1 MPSPNSDINQQS
13 IFEDV
18 KKFCMVTK
26 ENTEFDP
33 IILVHIN
40 SAFASLRQ
48 MGVGPKQG
56 FKIQGYSEKW
66 SDYFENKDFV
76 ENVKEYVC
84 IKTKLSFDTPQA
96 SGMKDA
102 LEIQLAETEYRV
114 RIQWD
119 DEMNINN

>member
-1 MPSPNSDINQQS
+1 MAKPVMIDS
-13 IFEDV
+13 ILEDV
-18 KKFCMVTK
+18 KKFCMLTK
-26 ENTEFDP
+26 DNDEFDSV
-33 IILVHIN
+33 IALHIN
-40 SAFASLRQ
+40 SAFASLKQ
-48 MGVGPKQG
+48 IGVGPQQG
-56 FKIQGYSEKW
+56 FKIQSYNEKW
-66 SDYFENKDFV
+66 SDYFADKDFV

-102 LEIQLAETEYRV
+102 LETQLAETEYRV